1 MIFNQKFIKSIKDMT
16 RGMQGRGRD
25 ENKKIEG
32 TCFGFPKNAIL
43 DYPFMYIEKIFV
55 NINLIFFRKLFNQKK
70 NTNKTSSL
78 LLQRTFS
85 MIY

>member
-1 MIFNQKFIKSIKDMT
+1 MMFSPKFIKLIKDMV

-43 DYPFMYIEKIFV
+43 DYPMTYLEKIFV
-55 NINLIFFRKLFNQKK
+55 SF
-70 NTNKTSSL
+70 
-78 LLQRTFS
+78 
-85 MIY
+85 

>member
-1 MIFNQKFIKSIKDMT
+1 MMFSPKFIKLIKDMV

-43 DYPFMYIEKIFV
+43 DYPMTYLEKIFV
-55 NINLIFFRKLFNQKK
+55 SFKKYLNL
-70 NTNKTSSL
+70 T
-78 LLQRTFS
+78 
-85 MIY
+85 